1 MNDQS
6 LLTVVFCTW
15 LFCGSRGSKERGV
28 LPWRQASS
36 EIGAGLSIAA
46 GVWRAPSFG
55 GPSEGGVLLWCYLSG
70 LQTVFRWFGLL
81 FGLIFGRMASS
92 LRAGF

>member
-1 MNDQS
+1 MA
-6 LLTVVFCTW
+6 L
-15 LFCGSRGSKERGV
+15 RGAERQRGV

-55 GPSEGGVLLWCYLSG
+55 GPSAGGCCYSVSSLGFKLYSGGLGYYLARFLAGWSLDSG
-70 LQTVFRWFGLL
+70 LV
-81 FGLIFGRMASS
+81 SEDP
-92 LRAGF
+92 